1 MDSTELS
8 SLFEDSPLPAN
19 IFADTDLGIPDAT
32 PEEAALLARL
42 LPPGFGQPRVMPNP
56 TPAES
61 SLTAYSQ
68 KISIRVNRSI
78 MDYLRKEAFRRG
90 IGYQTFANMILT
102 CAATGQN
109 F

>member
-1 MDSTELS
+1 MDSNELS
-8 SLFEDSPLPAN
+8 NLLEDHPLPAYM
-19 IFADTDLGIPDAT
+19 FADVDLGIPEPT
-32 PEEAALLARL
+32 PEEQALLTRL

-68 KISIRVNRSI
+68 KISIRVNRSV

-90 IGYQTFANMILT
+90 IGYQTFINMVLT